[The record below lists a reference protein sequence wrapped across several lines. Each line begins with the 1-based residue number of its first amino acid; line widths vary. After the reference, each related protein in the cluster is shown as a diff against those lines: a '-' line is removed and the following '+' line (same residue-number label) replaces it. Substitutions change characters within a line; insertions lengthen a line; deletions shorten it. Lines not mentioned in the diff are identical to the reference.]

1 MTDRKEELKTV
12 QHKVEFIAV
21 ILQKS
26 PFDVIKGKR
35 KARTVY

>member
-1 MTDRKEELKTV
+1 MTDRKEGLKTA

-26 PFDVIKGKR
+26 PFDVINGKN
-35 KARTVY
+35 KA